1 MLVRNGTCMK
11 CNTCGASYLSTGT
24 PRDCYEVQ
32 QCAAPGIVRPLQVCP
47 RYRAKLVP

>member
-24 PRDCYEVQ
+24 PRDCYEDSLTSSAV
-32 QCAAPGIVRPLQVCP
+32 
-47 RYRAKLVP
+47 KLNDSVIKARSKG